1 MDRLQL
7 TGQNPDRVFNFRSD
21 RVHAEHLLFYGVK
34 RPNLKLK
41 TRPQRVLGYL
51 PEAKTYLLS
60 SLVDQSTLNV
70 KTEGLNPAPGT
81 GKGRKG

>member
-41 TRPQRVLGYL
+41 TRPKECLGCL
-51 PEAKTYLLS
+51 PL
-60 SLVDQSTLNV
+60 DITLTMVVCVN
-70 KTEGLNPAPGT
+70 TT
-81 GKGRKG
+81 